1 MAAAAE
7 FPRDFIGISLMELPN
22 KYFFI
27 IRGHKLVVEAD
38 SSILTI
44 MEKLQSYKSKVTL
57 NFEVYYILFFHFS
70 VFLCVLCFCSI
81 VVVIIDGA
89 GFAV

>member
-57 NFEVYYILFFHFS
+57 NFEVLFYFLFSLHFC
-70 VFLCVLCFCSI
+70 VFLCV
-81 VVVIIDGA
+81 
-89 GFAV
+89 FAQLLL